1 MNRRGRALKTFY
13 PSWLYHWG
21 EGSLC
26 PKHAAARNDQ
36 ATKRRVHQDQAT
48 PAWAD
53 KKAIRAIYERAQRIT
68 RETGRK
74 MHVDHV
80 IPLKGRLVT
89 GLHIETNLQI
99 LPAAENVR
107 KSNEFKVV

>member
-1 MNRRGRALKTFY
+1 MNRRGRALKT
-13 PSWLYHWG
+13 L
-21 EGSLC
+21 
-26 PKHAAARNDQ
+26 KHAAARNDE

-107 KSNEFKVV
+107 KSNKFKVV